1 MASSV
6 PQGLTDRG
14 GDRLARMHPPLVVR
28 VFVRA
33 LAGSLLVACTAAA
46 QGRVIDLNVLALDW
60 ARGRY
65 LSPVIC
71 EGGGE
76 LTRGG
81 RRLLITPGP
90 RHAAPPLGRI
100 LFSDLDVPSATRCFD
115 ELGAEQPNIVGQL
128 EFRHLGR
135 SRPDSAQRDLK
146 AALRRDKGFSFR
158 VASGKLRIQAVGASE
173 ARTVDFRGGEVRLHG
188 IAPGS
193 DDARL
198 LGDLTGLRKLLL
210 ELEAP
215 DGTRLRLPLLMTEL
229 R

>member
-1 MASSV
+1 M
-6 PQGLTDRG
+6 
-14 GDRLARMHPPLVVR
+14 RLGPDL
-28 VFVRA
+28 RA
-33 LAGSLLVACTAAA
+33 VAGWLAGGLLVACAAAA
-46 QGRVIDLNVLALDW
+46 QPQVIDLNLLALDW

-71 EGGGE
+71 ETSGE

-81 RRLLITPGP
+81 RRLMITPGP
-90 RHAAPPLGRI
+90 RHARPPVARI
-100 LFSDLDVPSATRCFD
+100 LFSDLEVPGATRCFD
-115 ELGAEQPNIVGQL
+115 ELGSEQPNVVGQL

-135 SRPDSAQRDLK
+135 SRPDSAERDLK
-146 AALRRDKGFSFR
+146 AALRRDKGFDFH
-158 VASGKLRIQAVGASE
+158 VARGTLRIQTVGEPE
-173 ARTVDFRGGEVRLHG
+173 ARAVDFRGGEVRLHA

-193 DDARL
+193 DDARR
-198 LGDLTGLRKLLL
+198 LGDLVGLRKLLL

>member
-1 MASSV
+1 MR
-6 PQGLTDRG
+6 P
-14 GDRLARMHPPLVVR
+14 
-28 VFVRA
+28 A
-33 LAGSLLVACTAAA
+33 LAISSCTGWLAAGLLVGAAAA
-46 QGRVIDLNVLALDW
+46 QPRVIDLNVLALDW

-71 EGGGE
+71 ETGGE

-90 RHAAPPLGRI
+90 RHASPPLARV
-100 LFSDLDVPSATRCFD
+100 LFSDLEVPDATRCFD
-115 ELGAEQPNIVGQL
+115 ELGSEQPNVVGQL

-135 SRPDSAQRDLK
+135 SRPDSAQRDFR
-146 AALRRDKGFSFR
+146 AALRRDKGFEFH
-158 VASGKLRIQAVGASE
+158 VARGTLRIQSVGTQVT
-173 ARTVDFRGGEVRLHG
+173 RTVDFRGGEVRLHA

-198 LGDLTGLRKLLL
+198 LGDLVGLRKLLL
-210 ELEAP
+210 DLEAP